1 MSYNITATPTLTPGE
16 PKTTPILNFLSS
28 FYQTSDTESQH
39 ETYVSSFTHDATLIM
54 GSRKAVGTDGI
65 FPSPSPY
72 PYPIYGYS
80 FGFELMLK
88 KGM

>member
-1 MSYNITATPTLTPGE
+1 MSYNITTTPTLTPGE

-39 ETYVSSFTHDATLIM
+39 EKYVSSFTHDAILIM

-65 FPSPSPY
+65 PPP
-72 PYPIYGYS
+72 PLPIS
-80 FGFELMLK
+80 ISHTWILILNLN
-88 KGM
+88 